1 MWYARDV
8 QYELRAR
15 FSQWRSLGEQHCK
28 LKNHPVSSITNS
40 HFISITDALNLANNW
55 VPIFIFY
62 FSRLLVLCLTCW
74 MLTNHIHDAATTSIL
89 HFRCTLFET
98 YLLHVRKVNCIRLCY
113 YWLIP
118 NFNRLF
124 LQVFYQKLE
133 NKKYLTNCACFF
145 KLT

>member
-1 MWYARDV
+1 MHGLFITRA
-8 QYELRAR
+8 ELA
-15 FSQWRSLGEQHCK
+15 SLNGGWWV
-28 LKNHPVSSITNS
+28 NNIVSYYSSNFLNTQFTFFFPI
-40 HFISITDALNLANNW
+40 IDALNLANNW

-118 NFNRLF
+118 NLNKLF
-124 LQVFYQKLE
+124 LLVFYRKPE
-133 NKKYLTNCACFF
+133 KKKYLTNRACFF